1 MKSTKSLKIPVDVA
15 MTVLLLFQMG
25 YHLWGEQTHEWTG
38 VAIFLLFILHHILNR
53 GWYKSLFKGR
63 YTPARILL
71 LAVDLLVFAAMA
83 AQLYSGI
90 VLSRYVFR
98 FLPIYRGMALARRLH
113 ILGAYW
119 GYLFIGLHLG
129 IHWGMVLGTA
139 KKRLPAIGKVH
150 PLLSRTA
157 GLLAAGYGLWVLV
170 KRNIASNLFLRTEFV
185 FLDYEESRLLFC
197 LDYLSLMILWGVVA
211 YFLIKVLRR
220 REH

>member
-1 MKSTKSLKIPVDVA
+1 MSVI
-15 MTVLLLFQMG
+15 LLLPLG
-25 YHLWGEQTHEWTG
+25 VHLWGVHSHEWTG

>member
-1 MKSTKSLKIPVDVA
+1 
-15 MTVLLLFQMG
+15 
-25 YHLWGEQTHEWTG
+25 
-38 VAIFLLFILHHILNR
+38 
-53 GWYKSLFKGR
+53 
-63 YTPARILL
+63 
-71 LAVDLLVFAAMA
+71 MA

-150 PLLSRTA
+150 PLLSRAA
-157 GLLAAGYGLWVLV
+157 GLLAAGYGLFVLV
-170 KRNIASNLFLRTEFV
+170 KRNIAGNLFLRTEFV

-197 LDYLSLMILWGVVA
+197 LDYLSLMILLGVVA